1 MFVVVLLV
9 VVIVVAAVFP
19 LPDLCDVVLLLLLLR
34 IVALV
39 GHSMTRLARCGTKT
53 RPLDRGALPAWPFH
67 LRRPALSHHLD
78 ARGKPLPDVRVH
90 CVRSSGHSTRSG

>member
-1 MFVVVLLV
+1 MFVVVLFV

-19 LPDLCDVVLLLLLLR
+19 LPDLRDVVLLLLLLR

-39 GHSMTRLARCGTKT
+39 GHSMTCLARCGTKT
-53 RPLDRGALPAWPFH
+53 RPLDRGALPAWPLH
-67 LRRPALSHHLD
+67 LGRPALSNHLD

-90 CVRSSGHSTRSG
+90 RVWSSGHSTRSG